1 MGSSTVAVVNNPVRS
16 IEFVYIFMRKRAQG
30 KGKSKKNYSLQFKS
44 RLICLHRET
53 IWKIE
58 FEVLNSRLSIF
69 VVLT

>member
-1 MGSSTVAVVNNPVRS
+1 M
-16 IEFVYIFMRKRAQG
+16 FLRAQG

-69 VVLT
+69 AVLTGPKKVLEIIPEIH